1 MRRPSPPNK
10 ADLAAAPSRRAT
22 DRRGELTGSGLS
34 GLMAV
39 LFAVVVILGK
49 EVQGGR
55 LPFVMLALR
64 FAGQSALLLGV
75 LALTGRALLP
85 PKGER
90 LALALAGTIGYG
102 SEAAFYFSALN
113 HGTAAAVTLLFYTYP
128 VWVTLATIA
137 LDRKAPPAWL
147 FAALG
152 LALLGSAIVVLGG
165 GSADITSVGIV
176 LALCTSLAYSA
187 YLVGTDRHV
196 KRTDPLTA
204 AAWLG
209 VGAATANV
217 VYGAAF
223 GALQPPAPGSSWRLV
238 AMMLFSA
245 GAFVA
250 MLGGL
255 QRVGA
260 MRNAIIGVIEP
271 LTVAVLAYLVLDE
284 PITAAVAIGGVLILG
299 GAVIA
304 SVIRT
309 SIPRGT

>member
-1 MRRPSPPNK
+1 MRPSPPSSPG
-10 ADLAAAPSRRAT
+10 APAPSSRRAT

-34 GLMAV
+34 ALMAV
-39 LFAVVVILGK
+39 LFAFVVILGK
-49 EVQGGR
+49 QVQDGG

-64 FAGQSALLLGV
+64 FAGQSLLLIGL
-75 LALTGRALLP
+75 LAVTGRKLLP
-85 PKGER
+85 AKGER

-102 SEAAFYFSALN
+102 SEAALYFSALN
-113 HGTAAAVTLLFYTYP
+113 HGSAAAVTLLFYTYP
-128 VWVTLATIA
+128 VWVMLLTIG
-137 LDRKAPPAWL
+137 LDRKAPPGWL

-165 GSADITSVGIV
+165 GSADITTLGIV
-176 LALCTSLAYSA
+176 LALATSFAYTG
-187 YLVGTDRHV
+187 YLVSTDRHV
-196 KRTDPLTA
+196 KRTEPLTA

-223 GALQPPAPGSSWRLV
+223 GALQPPAAGTTWRLV
-238 AMMLFSA
+238 AMMVFSA
-245 GAFVA
+245 GAFAA

-260 MRNAIIGVIEP
+260 VRNAIIGVLEP
-271 LTVAVLAYLVLDE
+271 LTVAVLAFFLLDE
-284 PITAAVAIGGVLILG
+284 PITAAVAIGGTLILG

-304 SVIRT
+304 SLIRT
-309 SIPRGT
+309 SVPRGT